1 MNKWLLVLG
10 LIWLL
15 GSVTGTAGADEPL
28 TADDPPP
35 SYRVEVIVFTQPPI
49 QGEYREA
56 PRVDPVDR
64 LARFAWTL
72 RDPGDEGLG
81 YQRLPGSEMQL
92 ASAAQRLERR
102 EGFKVHWHAA
112 WEQPGRER
120 ELTQA
125 VAMPANPDEVSPRGM
140 IRVYL
145 GRFLHAEI
153 DLQMAPDDD
162 TLARFDLADDDQ
174 DPARWILRESRR
186 MRSAETHY
194 IDHPAMGVIIRVE
207 PVTPAP

>member
-10 LIWLL
+10 LAWLL
-15 GSVTGTAGADEPL
+15 ASATGTAGAEEAL

-35 SYRVEVIVFTQPPI
+35 RYRVEVIVFKQPPV
-49 QGEYREA
+49 QGEHQEA
-56 PRVDPVDR
+56 PRISPADR
-64 LARFAWTL
+64 LARFAWPL

-81 YQRLPGSEMQL
+81 YQRLPSSELQL
-92 ASAAQRLERR
+92 ASAAQRLEMR
-102 EGFKVHWHAA
+102 EGFQVHWHAA

-120 ELTQA
+120 ELSQA

-162 TLARFDLADDDQ
+162 TLARFDLADDDENS
-174 DPARWILRESRR
+174 ARWILRDTRR
-186 MRSAETHY
+186 MQSAETHY
-194 IDHPAMGVIIRVE
+194 IDHPALGVIIRVD